1 MIYTVTLNPSIDY
14 VIKLEHLN
22 TGHVNRVNSENVYP
36 GGKGINVSRI
46 LKTLGND
53 NVATGFVS
61 GFTGDFI
68 RNTLCELD
76 VKSDFIQLDNGFTR
90 INVKIKSD
98 EETEING
105 GGPHISDEK
114 LKELFDKL
122 SKLNENDILILAGSI
137 PSTLSEDLYEKIMNH
152 VKKNKVK
159 VVVDATKNLLLNVLK
174 YNPFLIKPNNH
185 ELEEMFN
192 VKLNN
197 MDDIMTYAKKLQEMG
212 ARNVLISMGK
222 DGAILVTENN
232 EVFISNVAKGKVVNS
247 VGAGDSMV
255 AGFISGYLNSN
266 SYEDA
271 LKLGSASGSATAFSS
286 DLATKEFIDKLIKE
300 INIERR

>member
-14 VIKLEHLN
+14 VINLKSLN
-22 TGHVNRVNSENVYP
+22 TGQINRVNSENVYP
-36 GGKGINVSRI
+36 GGKGINVSRV
-46 LKTLGND
+46 LKTLGYD
-53 NVATGFVS
+53 NVATGFIS

-68 RNTLCELD
+68 INSLCELD
-76 VKSDFIQLDNGFTR
+76 VKSDFIKLNNGFTR
-90 INVKIKSD
+90 INVKIKSN

-122 SKLNENDILILAGSI
+122 SYLKEDDILILAGSI
-137 PSTLSEDLYEKIMNH
+137 PSTLSEDLYEKIIKH
-152 VKKNKVK
+152 VENNKVK

-185 ELEEMFN
+185 ELEEIFN
-192 VKLNN
+192 VKLDNLN
-197 MDDIMTYAKKLQEMG
+197 DIITYAKKLQEMG
-212 ARNVLISMGK
+212 ARNVLVSMGK
-222 DGAILVTENN
+222 DGALLITENGQ
-232 EVFISNVAKGKVVNS
+232 VLISNAPNGRVKNS

-255 AGFISGYLNSN
+255 AGFICGYLNSN
-266 SYEDA
+266 SYEEA

-286 DLATKEFIDKLIKE
+286 DLAKKELIYELIKE
-300 INIERR
+300 IKVERR

>member
-61 GFTGDFI
+61 NFTGDFI
-68 RNTLCELD
+68 KNSLYEQNI
-76 VKSDFIQLDNGFTR
+76 KSDFIQLDNGFTR

-114 LKELFDKL
+114 LEELFFKL
-122 SKLNENDILILAGSI
+122 SKLKEDDILILAGSI
-137 PSTLSEDLYEKIMNH
+137 PSTLSEDLYEKIMSR
-152 VKKNKVK
+152 VRENKVK
-159 VVVDATKNLLLNVLK
+159 VVVDATKSLLLNVLK

-192 VKLNN
+192 VKL
-197 MDDIMTYAKKLQEMG
+197 E
-212 ARNVLISMGK
+212 S
-222 DGAILVTENN
+222 
-232 EVFISNVAKGKVVNS
+232 
-247 VGAGDSMV
+247 
-255 AGFISGYLNSN
+255 
-266 SYEDA
+266 
-271 LKLGSASGSATAFSS
+271 
-286 DLATKEFIDKLIKE
+286 
-300 INIERR
+300 